1 MRRWNLAQKAKA
13 GGGQVGVGKRACGGA
28 GDCYRAALDPEIP
41 YEEALDLIRAG
52 DPWFFLLYGSA
63 IKLNLLEEKKP
74 AMVWEAKYKG
84 CPWLET
90 PEMKRWREEELPKAE
105 RAKCLI
111 LVGPTRL
118 GKTQWARHLFP
129 DNHMYFRGMTNIR
142 KWRDDAALLVLD
154 DIPWEFIPQKK
165 SLLTQM
171 GEAEVTDKY
180 TPKKTIWVNMP
191 AVVLS
196 K

>member
-1 MRRWNLAQKAKA
+1 
-13 GGGQVGVGKRACGGA
+13 
-28 GDCYRAALDPEIP
+28 
-41 YEEALDLIRAG
+41 
-52 DPWFFLLYGSA
+52 
-63 IKLNLLEEKKP
+63 
-74 AMVWEAKYKG
+74 MVWEAKYKG

-90 PEMKRWREEELPKAE
+90 PEMKRWRGGTAEGE

-154 DIPWEFIPQKK
+154 DIPGSSSPRRR
-165 SLLTQM
+165 
-171 GEAEVTDKY
+171 AC
-180 TPKKTIWVNMP
+180 
-191 AVVLS
+191 
-196 K
+196 